1 MKKIIAAFDGLKYST
16 STRDYAI
23 NIAKQTGTHL
33 VGIFMDDSIYTSYK
47 MYDMLDEK
55 GAVSEAKIK
64 KLNQKDLAARTAA
77 AADFEAACVK
87 AGLQFSIHHDKNVA
101 IQELKHES
109 IYADLL
115 IIDAKETLTHYNEK
129 LPTRFIRDLLSEAQ
143 CPVLVVPQKYKPI
156 TSISLLYDGAPSSV
170 FAVKMFS
177 YILPQLKDLATAVIS
192 VNPVNASLHMPDNQ
206 LMKEFMKRHYP
217 KAKYIVKK
225 GWAEEEI
232 IKYLKAQQQNALV
245 VLGAYQRG
253 TVSRWFKE
261 SMADILMKEVKQP
274 LFIAHHK

>member
-23 NIAKQTGTHL
+23 NLAKQNNTHL
-33 VGIFMDDSIYTSYK
+33 VGIFLDDSIYTSYK
-47 MYDMLDEK
+47 IYDLIEEK
-55 GAVSEAKIK
+55 GGVSEEKMK
-64 KLNQKDLAARTAA
+64 KLEEKDRAKRSAA
-77 AADFEAACVK
+77 AEDFEASCKK
-87 AGLQFSIHHDKNVA
+87 AGIQYNVHHDKKIA
-101 IQELKHES
+101 IRELKHES

-115 IIDAKETLTHYNEK
+115 IIDAKETLTHYTEK
-129 LPTRFIRDLLSEAQ
+129 LPTRFIRDLLSDAQ
-143 CPVLVVPQKYKPI
+143 CPVLIVPQKYKPI
-156 TSISLLYDGAPSSV
+156 TKILLLYDGAPSSV

-177 YILPQLKDLATAVIS
+177 YTLPLLKDFETVIIS
-192 VNPVNASLHMPDNQ
+192 VNPVNATLHLPDNA

-217 KAKYIVKK
+217 TAKYIIKK

-232 IKYLKAQQQNALV
+232 VKYLKENQENTLV

-253 TVSRWFKE
+253 AVSRWFKE